1 MHDHIKKLLDR
12 FYATKDSNMRF
23 SPTNLVTSEAQTLY
37 DILFAVLY
45 NKFFFSFFLISNE
58 TFY

>member
-12 FYATKDSNMRF
+12 FYATKDLNTRF

-37 DILFAVLY
+37 DILFAV
-45 NKFFFSFFLISNE
+45 SFLIIYLGSSAHVS
-58 TFY
+58 